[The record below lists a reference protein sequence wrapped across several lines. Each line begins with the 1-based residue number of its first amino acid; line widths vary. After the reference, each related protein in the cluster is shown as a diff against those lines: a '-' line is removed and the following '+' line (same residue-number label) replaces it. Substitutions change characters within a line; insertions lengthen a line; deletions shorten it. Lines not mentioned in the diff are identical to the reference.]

1 MDVKVSIGLAVTL
14 VMQISAA
21 VWYVAQTDAT
31 IKSLDSKVSELSS
44 TMAIEDSVNLKRD
57 VVSNSGKISTIDS
70 DVDSL
75 SNHLARG
82 IGDSNDI
89 LRRMSILETQIVFMQ
104 KQMDLLLESGR

>member
-1 MDVKVSIGLAVTL
+1 MDVKVSIGIAITL
-14 VMQISAA
+14 VMQFSAA

-31 IKSLDSKVSELSS
+31 IKSLDSKVAELSS

-57 VVSNSGKISTIDS
+57 VVSNSGKISNIDS

-82 IGDSNDI
+82 IGDSNDV